1 MMLTLLLALASQT
14 TPTKMPPA
22 QALPPPTGE
31 EQAVLS
37 SANSLLAAFNTGN
50 SAEILRWV
58 YPDGRVTGTGTLP
71 TRSGVRSESWMQFA
85 QRLGNSAFQE
95 TISDP
100 AIEVD
105 GDAAMI
111 WAPFVVRTG
120 GKVYNC
126 GIDHFDLVREN
137 GAWKVMNLTFSSRVT
152 GCPAQ

>member
-1 MMLTLLLALASQT
+1 MITSLLIALAAQT
-14 TPTKMPPA
+14 TSTKLPPA
-22 QALPPPTGE
+22 QALPPPSGD
-31 EQAVLS
+31 EQAVLT
-37 SANSLLAAFNTGN
+37 SANALLAAFNTGN

-71 TRSGVRSESWMQFA
+71 NRSGVRSESWTQFI
-85 QRLGNSAFQE
+85 QRLASSAFQE

-100 AIEVD
+100 AVEVD

-111 WAPFVVRTG
+111 WAPFVVRIG